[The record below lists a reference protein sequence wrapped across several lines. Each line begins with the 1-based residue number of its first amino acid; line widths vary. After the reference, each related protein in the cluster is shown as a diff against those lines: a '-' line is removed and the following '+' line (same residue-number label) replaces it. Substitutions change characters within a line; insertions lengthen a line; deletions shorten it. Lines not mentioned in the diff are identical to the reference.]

1 MKHHASK
8 SSCIIFFFMCFLFV
22 FILSFITMSDCM
34 LKISLGELYCRT
46 HNFSNNNLTCVRLFS
61 IFFVCIYARARA
73 HTYRFRKYYF
83 SFKKNIF
90 CKTYKKQTKISLL
103 FTFEKRKRF
112 LKNVRLGLESSKNG
126 HVMCLVQPNMA
137 RIKIYVHCHFLLH
150 LFFTLSNNV
159 FKIPKHTHFTSFFFF
174 FQ

>member
-1 MKHHASK
+1 M
-8 SSCIIFFFMCFLFV
+8 CGCFLYFLCV
-22 FILSFITMSDCM
+22 
-34 LKISLGELYCRT
+34 YT
-46 HNFSNNNLTCVRLFS
+46 HV
-61 IFFVCIYARARA
+61 RA
-73 HTYRFRKYYF
+73 HTHIDFE
-83 SFKKNIF
+83 NIIF
-90 CKTYKKQTKISLL
+90 HSKKTYFVKHIKKQTKISLL